1 MAYILVI
8 LLGTLLIGLSKGGL
22 GGPVPVALVTPLLSQ
37 VMPAAQAVGIALPL
51 LMVGDLFALWAYW
64 RRWDTRQIKLLLP
77 MAVIG
82 VVMGTLLL
90 ASLAGQD
97 LLLRRILGLFTLLV
111 VIYKVGSERLRKLEY
126 RSRRWH
132 SWLVGWLS
140 GFGSALANVGAP
152 PFTAYMLLQNISP
165 VAFIANT
172 TLLFA
177 IVNALKLPG
186 VLLTGVLDLNQFIG
200 VLWALPLIPPSIWL
214 GRKFVDWV
222 NPQIFE
228 QLMVVL
234 LFAASLALLFSAPR

>member
-1 MAYILVI
+1 MAYILAI
-8 LLGTLLIGLSKGGL
+8 LSGTLLIGLSKGGL

-37 VMPAAQAVGIALPL
+37 VMPAAQAVGIVLPL
-51 LMVGDLFALWAYW
+51 LMVGDIFALWAYW
-64 RRWDTRQIKLLLP
+64 RQWDTRQIRLLLP
-77 MAVIG
+77 MAIIG
-82 VVMGTLLL
+82 IIIGTLLL
-90 ASLAGQD
+90 ASLADQD

-111 VIYKVGSERLRKLEY
+111 VIYKVGSARLRKLEY

-132 SWLVGWLS
+132 GWLVGWLS

-152 PFTAYMLLQNISP
+152 PFTAYMLLQNVSP
-165 VAFIANT
+165 VTFIANT

-186 VLLTGVLDLNQFIG
+186 VLLTGVLDLDQFVG

-222 NPQIFE
+222 NPQVFE

-234 LFAASLALLFSAPR
+234 LFAASLALLFSTPR